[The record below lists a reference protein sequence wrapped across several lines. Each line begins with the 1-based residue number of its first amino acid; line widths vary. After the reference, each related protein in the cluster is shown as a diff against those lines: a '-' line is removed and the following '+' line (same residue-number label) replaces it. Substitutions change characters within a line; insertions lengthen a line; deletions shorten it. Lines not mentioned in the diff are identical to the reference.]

1 MSEAATDRPVSIDTA
16 KIIYILY
23 IVGFAAGITSLV
35 GLVMA
40 YVYQDDGPEWL
51 RTHYRYQIR
60 TFWIGLLYCFVGVVL
75 SIVLV
80 GVLVL
85 LFTAVWVIIRVVKGF
100 KWLEQREPVPNVT
113 TWMF

>member
-1 MSEAATDRPVSIDTA
+1 MNEAATDRPVSIDTA

-40 YVYQDDGPEWL
+40 YVYKDEGPEWL

-60 TFWIGLLYCFVGVVL
+60 TFWIGLLYCVVGGVL

-85 LFTAVWVIIRVVKGF
+85 LFTALWVIIRVVKGF